1 MPLAADV
8 QNALDASQRR
18 LEALGHSPT
27 HMDFLESI
35 NLNNLC
41 DDWTPFRQSDF
52 IRDNLHGRLPNKSRH
67 SDGVCNEIS
76 LVAMEQWL
84 THGTSADVIA
94 NIDRLATA
102 ERIDEL
108 AQSAAAF
115 EGGDQE
121 FFRQTLVVK
130 PQRESRSLTFRGG
143 VEDIVGRGQCSFMVH
158 GRGDRVGHTILVDG
172 STFAIFDPNIG
183 YMKMNSE
190 DKFKAAFELLLTKFY
205 PEFMSVAKTSGVAVM
220 EYKQPRP

>member
-35 NLNNLC
+35 NLNNRC
-41 DDWTPFRQSDF
+41 D
-52 IRDNLHGRLPNKSRH
+52 
-67 SDGVCNEIS
+67 EIS
-76 LVAMEQWL
+76 LVALEQWL

-94 NIDRLATA
+94 NIVRLAA
-102 ERIDEL
+102 AEL

-121 FFRQTLVVK
+121 FFRQPLVVK
-130 PQRESRSLTFRGG
+130 PQRESRSVTFRGG
-143 VEDIVGRGQCSFMVH
+143 VEDIVGRGQCSLMVH
-158 GRGDRVGHTILVDG
+158 GRGDQVGHTILVDG

-183 YMKMNSE
+183 YMKMNS
-190 DKFKAAFELLLTKFY
+190 AA
-205 PEFMSVAKTSGVAVM
+205 PHH
-220 EYKQPRP
+220 